1 MLGVGGG
8 EPLAL
13 FGDSYRNYFVFCLVD
28 GFENGGG
35 GEEGDLV
42 LAGAAAEE
50 DANAEFFRGGLSG
63 LLFGLF
69 LLFRHG

>member
-1 MLGVGGG
+1 MDLVISVQDWRGFCVAGEEVLGFGGG

-13 FGDSYRNYFVFCLVD
+13 LGDADGDDFVFCAVD
-28 GFENGGG
+28 GVEDGGG

-50 DANAEFFRGGLSG
+50 DADA
-63 LLFGLF
+63 
-69 LLFRHG
+69 